1 MDTCLFLKKFVK
13 KSIFYVACIH
23 DLVFPYFLFFYFYF
37 LFIFLNVESP
47 SFQCKSVGKKK
58 KLIII
63 KKLRKPCLCV
73 MSRFNSLKR
82 VKHFNAQ
89 DSNKKE
95 KGKKRK
101 ENFSLKLFVTGVTLR
116 NILKN

>member
-1 MDTCLFLKKFVK
+1 M
-13 KSIFYVACIH
+13 
-23 DLVFPYFLFFYFYF
+23 
-37 LFIFLNVESP
+37 ESP

-63 KKLRKPCLCV
+63 KKLRKLCLCV

-101 ENFSLKLFVTGVTLR
+101 EKFSLKLFVTGVTLR

>member
-13 KSIFYVACIH
+13 KSIFYVACIY
-23 DLVFPYFLFFYFYF
+23 DLVFPYFLFFHFYF
-37 LFIFLNVESP
+37 LLIFLNAESP

-89 DSNKKE
+89 DSEKK

-101 ENFSLKLFVTGVTLR
+101 KNSSLKLFVTGVTLR

>member
-1 MDTCLFLKKFVK
+1 
-13 KSIFYVACIH
+13 
-23 DLVFPYFLFFYFYF
+23 
-37 LFIFLNVESP
+37 
-47 SFQCKSVGKKK
+47 
-58 KLIII
+58 
-63 KKLRKPCLCV
+63 